1 MEVNAVIIALPQLS
15 ERGAVPGPFAEPL
28 NRAEDEKQRTVRA
41 RLDVSAHNGQRGKE
55 DGFHG
60 WGGLT
65 ETWPEFSHAPA
76 RSLALFNGWLP
87 VKRLAIWRESVLG
100 ERPAW

>member
-1 MEVNAVIIALPQLS
+1 MKVNTPCWAGAKLC
-15 ERGAVPGPFAEPL
+15 ERGAVPGPFAQSA
-28 NRAEDEKQRTVRA
+28 NRSEDEKQHAVRA

-65 ETWPEFSHAPA
+65 EIWPVFSHAPA
-76 RSLALFNGWLP
+76 RSLALFNGRLP
-87 VKRLAIWRESVLG
+87 VKRLAIWRERELG
-100 ERPAW
+100 ETPER